1 MCEKCDKLLNQMIKM
16 YDRSMR
22 QRDIAKELKM
32 DLRDVQRAL
41 HDFGNFEHTK
51 QITKENLNPA
61 QTIKPFYFTDE
72 LHKVLGKY
80 VDM

>member
-1 MCEKCDKLLNQMIKM
+1 M

-22 QRDIAKELKM
+22 QMDIAKELKM
-32 DLRDVQRAL
+32 DLRDVRRAL

-51 QITKENLNPA
+51 LKTKENLNPA
-61 QTIKPFYFTDE
+61 QTINPVVFYDE